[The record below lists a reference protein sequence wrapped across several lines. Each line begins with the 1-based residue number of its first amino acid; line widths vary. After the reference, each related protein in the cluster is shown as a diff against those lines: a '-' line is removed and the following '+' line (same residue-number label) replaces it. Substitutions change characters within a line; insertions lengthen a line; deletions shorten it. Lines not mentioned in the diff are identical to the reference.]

1 MMSIYEKES
10 GAYRY
15 IYIAMEFSDDG
26 SDKMKRKQMLY
37 VQQLTFFELFY
48 VISVA

>member
-1 MMSIYEKES
+1 MMSIYEKQS

-26 SDKMKRKQMLY
+26 SDKMKKTNVMCAAVDIL
-37 VQQLTFFELFY
+37 
-48 VISVA
+48 